1 MALPDKQIRILL
13 VDDFATMRKI
23 IRNLL
28 KQIGYENVE
37 EAEDGLMALERLK
50 VNTFGLV
57 ISDWNMPRMTGLDML
72 KAIRADDGLKS
83 LPVLMVTAEN
93 ELEKVKNA
101 ISAGVNNYIVK
112 PFTAK
117 TLLEKLGQ
125 VFESQPESSA
135 DRPGPP

>member
-1 MALPDKQIRILL
+1 MPDKQIRILL